1 VAFGVTEGL
10 AVYLNGTDLPH
21 EVYATSD
28 VSDLIAALLGH
39 LGAEGDMQ
47 SWWQGP
53 RETALY
59 LYGPSAVR
67 MDELIAGELAR
78 FPLAQ
83 RCRVVPLGLTLPSR
97 N

>member
-47 SWWQGP
+47 S
-53 RETALY
+53 
-59 LYGPSAVR
+59 
-67 MDELIAGELAR
+67 
-78 FPLAQ
+78 
-83 RCRVVPLGLTLPSR
+83 
-97 N
+97 